1 MTRPFRTLI
10 QTEELAAS
18 LGDPDWVVV
27 DCRFT
32 LSDPEAG
39 IEAWRRSRLP
49 GARYL
54 HLEDDLAGPVG
65 EYSGRHPLPDPAAL
79 AARLARCG
87 ITAQSQVV
95 AYDDSF
101 GSIAGRLWWMLRW
114 LGHDAVALLDGGFQ
128 KWRRERRE
136 LESVRPA
143 APAAGGSLRPVPE
156 RGAWVGAAE
165 VEQALARGGA
175 LLIDARAP
183 ERFTG
188 EEEPFDP
195 VAGHIPGAVN
205 RPFEDNL
212 DIDGT
217 FLSPAELRAAFEAI
231 LGGLPP
237 QRAIHV
243 CGSGVTA
250 CHNLLAMEIAGL
262 GGSRIYPGSWSEW
275 ITDPRHP
282 IAVGEAA

>member
-1 MTRPFRTLI
+1 VTRHFRTLI
-10 QTEELAAS
+10 QTEELAVH
-18 LGDPDWVVV
+18 LGDPDWVIV

-32 LSDPEAG
+32 LSDTEAG
-39 IEAWRRSRLP
+39 IESWRRSRLP
-49 GARYL
+49 RAHYL
-54 HLEDDLAGPVG
+54 HLEDDLSGRVT
-65 EYSGRHPLPDPAAL
+65 EFSGRHPLPDPAAL
-79 AARLARCG
+79 VARLAQCG
-87 ITAQSQVV
+87 ITPQSQVV

-136 LESVRPA
+136 LEAGHPAVGGTPVRLESRPA
-143 APAAGGSLRPVPE
+143 RS
-156 RGAWVGAAE
+156 AWVSAAE
-165 VEQALARGGA
+165 VEQALARRDA

-183 ERFTG
+183 ERFAG

-195 VAGHIPGAVN
+195 VAGHIPGAIN
-205 RPFEDNL
+205 RPFDDNL

-217 FLSPAELRAAFEAI
+217 FLSPQELHEAYTAL

-237 QRAIHV
+237 QQAIHV

-250 CHNLLAMEIAGL
+250 CHNLLAMEVAGL
-262 GGSRIYPGSWSEW
+262 GGSRLYPGSWSEW

-282 IAVGEAA
+282 IAVGEAE

>member
-10 QTEELAAS
+10 QTEELAEH
-18 LGDPDWVVV
+18 LGDPAWVIV

-39 IEAWRRSRLP
+39 IDAWRRSRLP
-49 GARYL
+49 RAHYL
-54 HLEDDLAGPVG
+54 HLEDDLAGPVT
-65 EYSGRHPLPDPAAL
+65 EFSGRHPLPDPERL
-79 AARLARCG
+79 VARLAQCG
-87 ITAQSQVV
+87 ITQQSQVV

-114 LGHDAVALLDGGFQ
+114 LGHNAVALLDGGFQ

-136 LESVRPA
+136 MEAGHPG
-143 APAAGGSLRPVPE
+143 AGGTPGTLIARPLRS
-156 RGAWVGAAE
+156 AWVGAAE
-165 VEQALARGGA
+165 VERALARRDT

-183 ERFTG
+183 ERYTG

-195 VAGHIPGAVN
+195 VAGHIPGARN

-217 FLSPAELRAAFEAI
+217 FLSAAELREAFEPLLA
-231 LGGLPP
+231 GMPP
-237 QRAIHV
+237 RQAIHV

-250 CHNLLAMEIAGL
+250 CHNLIAMEIAGL
-262 GGSRIYPGSWSEW
+262 GGSRLYPGSWSEW

-282 IAVGEAA
+282 IAVGDAA

>member
-1 MTRPFRTLI
+1 VTRPHRTLI
-10 QTEELAAS
+10 QTEELAAR
-18 LGDPDWVVV
+18 LGDPDWIIV

-39 IEAWRRSRLP
+39 IESWRRSRLP
-49 GARYL
+49 GAHYL
-54 HLEDDLAGPVG
+54 HLEDDLSGPVT

-79 AARLARCG
+79 AARLAQCG
-87 ITAQSQVV
+87 ITPQSRVV
-95 AYDDSF
+95 VYDDSF

-136 LESVRPA
+136 LESGHPATGGAGGRLDARPA
-143 APAAGGSLRPVPE
+143 
-156 RGAWVGAAE
+156 RGAWVAATE

-188 EEEPFDP
+188 EAEPFDP

-217 FLSPAELRAAFEAI
+217 FLSPQELRAAFEAV
-231 LGGLPP
+231 LGALPP
-237 QRAIHV
+237 QRAVHF

-262 GGSRIYPGSWSEW
+262 GGSRLYPGSWSEW

-282 IAVGEAA
+282 IAVGEAP

>member
-1 MTRPFRTLI
+1 MTRLFRTLI
-10 QTEELAAS
+10 QTEELAAR
-18 LGDPDWVVV
+18 LGDPDCVIV

-39 IEAWRRSRLP
+39 ITSWRRSRLP
-49 GARYL
+49 GAHYL
-54 HLEDDLAGPVG
+54 HLEDDLSGPVT
-65 EYSGRHPLPDPAAL
+65 ESSGRHPLPDPAAL
-79 AARLARCG
+79 AARLAQCG
-87 ITAQSQVV
+87 ITNRSQVV
-95 AYDDSF
+95 VYDDSF
-101 GSIAGRLWWMLRW
+101 GAIAGRLWWMLRW

-128 KWRRERRE
+128 KWSRERRA
-136 LESVRPA
+136 LESGHPA
-143 APAAGGSLRPVPE
+143 PRGAAGALNPSPR
-156 RGAWVGAAE
+156 RDAWVGAGE
-165 VEQALARGGA
+165 VERVLGRGDA
-175 LLIDARAP
+175 VLLDARAP
-183 ERFTG
+183 ERYSG

-205 RPFEDNL
+205 RPYDDNL

-217 FLSPAELRAAFEAI
+217 FLSPGELRDAFGPLLA
-231 LGGLPP
+231 GLPP

-262 GGSRIYPGSWSEW
+262 GGSRLYPGSWSEW

-282 IAVGEAA
+282 IAIGEAS